1 MSPAGDAAAVPRGS
15 LDDDALPAHATVDER
30 GVVTGWSE
38 QARRLL
44 GYAPAEVEGR
54 PAADLLAEDAREAAA
69 TRGHRVRQ
77 SGGWSGQVTVRH
89 RDGGRMVVALSAVP
103 LSGSKGRGQ
112 WILTVSGTPQPAPRP
127 TEAEL
132 LEWVFDQSPCPMAV
146 CDRERR
152 LIRANRAMER
162 MTRQSSDEMRGRRAV
177 DITPGSPRARAV
189 DQDMER
195 AMSTGTTV
203 EHESIVQAPDQN
215 RPRVWTITS
224 SPLKDPTGRTQG
236 VFGQIFDVTG
246 HYMVRQRLTVLNEA
260 SKRIGTSLDVNR
272 TAQELADT
280 AVPGLA
286 DFVSVD
292 LVESVSR
299 GEEPTVG
306 SVGAAHWADTT
317 IALFRSAQSSVL
329 EGCPESAVEPGHT
342 GRYPAYSPPALGL
355 ATGRPARY
363 GVEDTEISRWLDAS
377 PKRAASVKE
386 QGIHSVMIVPLLARG
401 ITLGVALFLRHQR
414 PFPFDDDDLLLAE
427 EICARAAV
435 CIDNARR
442 YTGERATALALQR
455 SLLPRN
461 VPEQAGVEVAS
472 RYLPTDSRAG
482 VGGDWFDV
490 IPLSGTRVALVV
502 GDVVGHGVQAAAAM
516 GRLRSAVRTLADV
529 DLPPD
534 ELLTHLDDLVAHTDS
549 DEDAVPGDSATGF
562 GATCLYAVYDPVSRH
577 CTLARAGHPVPALVL
592 PDGTARYLD
601 LPAGPPLGL
610 GGMPFESVEIEL
622 AEGSLL
628 ALYTDG
634 LIESRGRDPDASRAQ
649 LLRILAA
656 PSSQSIGLTCDTLLK
671 ALLPE
676 RPTDDV
682 ALLVVRTRC
691 LSAGQV
697 ASWDLPADPAIV
709 AEARKA
715 ASDQLA
721 RWGLEESTFV
731 TELVVSELVTNAIRH
746 AEPPIRLRLI
756 NDRNLICEVSDAS
769 STAPHL
775 RRARVFDEG
784 GRGLLLVAQLTQGW
798 GARQTTTGKT
808 IWAEQALPARPP

>member
-1 MSPAGDAAAVPRGS
+1 
-15 LDDDALPAHATVDER
+15 
-30 GVVTGWSE
+30 
-38 QARRLL
+38 
-44 GYAPAEVEGR
+44 
-54 PAADLLAEDAREAAA
+54 
-69 TRGHRVRQ
+69 
-77 SGGWSGQVTVRH
+77 
-89 RDGGRMVVALSAVP
+89 
-103 LSGSKGRGQ
+103 
-112 WILTVSGTPQPAPRP
+112 
-127 TEAEL
+127 
-132 LEWVFDQSPCPMAV
+132 
-146 CDRERR
+146 
-152 LIRANRAMER
+152 
-162 MTRQSSDEMRGRRAV
+162 MR
-177 DITPGSPRARAV
+177 
-189 DQDMER
+189 R
-195 AMSTGTTV
+195 AMSTGATF
-203 EHESIVQAPDQN
+203 EHESIAQAPDQN
-215 RPRVWTITS
+215 RPRVWTVTI
-224 SPLKDPTGRTQG
+224 SPLKDPSGRTQG
-236 VFGQIFDVTG
+236 VFSSVFDVTG
-246 HYMVRQRLTVLNEA
+246 HYMARQRLTVLNEA
-260 SKRIGTSLDVNR
+260 GKRIGTSLDVNR
-272 TAQELADT
+272 TAQELADA

-286 DFVSVD
+286 DFAGVD

-299 GEEPTVG
+299 GEEPVAG
-306 SVGAAHWADTT
+306 SGGTATGATGATGASTAGATGAAGADTA
-317 IALFRSAQSSVL
+317 IALFRVAQSSVL

-342 GRYPAYSPPALGL
+342 GRYPAYSPPVLGL

-363 GVEDTEISRWLDAS
+363 AIEDPEISRWLDAS
-377 PKRAASVKE
+377 PERAASVRE

-401 ITLGVALFLRHQR
+401 TTLGVAIFLRHQR

-435 CIDNARR
+435 CLDNARR
-442 YTGERATALALQR
+442 YTRERATALALQR

-562 GATCLYAVYDPVSRH
+562 GANCLYAVYDPVSRH

-622 AEGSLL
+622 PEGSLL

-634 LIESRGRDPDASRAQ
+634 LIESRERDPDASRAQ
-649 LLRILAA
+649 LLRILADPA
-656 PSSQSIGLTCDTLLK
+656 SQSLEVTCDTLLK

-682 ALLVVRTRC
+682 ALLVVRTRS
-691 LSAGQV
+691 LSAEQV
-697 ASWDLPADPAIV
+697 ASWDLPADPAVV

-715 ASDQLA
+715 ASGQLA

-808 IWAEQALPARPP
+808 IWAEQALPAR